1 MAKSDILVRWKADTA
16 NYDAN
21 MAKAKRQLEQ
31 FGQQNMTAGGVVQQL
46 SQKLVGT
53 AAKFASFGAA
63 AAAAMKVA
71 KDAFMA
77 SERSVDEWGRT
88 IESVKGVYNGFLT
101 AINTGD
107 ISGFLT
113 RIDSIV
119 SAARQAYDAIDRL
132 GTMKTIQAPAVSA
145 QQSENER
152 MRMMIQTGRYIAPMD
167 GRRASKQNGALLT
180 ADEIRA
186 LEAKL
191 QGGMNKMVTLVGNE
205 VKQTGKAIDAIYTSQ
220 AQQLGMTLLEFR
232 KGTSSMAEF
241 DKRVEGAAN
250 YRRWQEE
257 HTTVDLQTGREIAPR
272 YGNPYAKY
280 KGWDV
285 FRVDGEAYNN
295 LVGLIQQRNQQA
307 SQAYGMQSQAYR
319 TINRAEGTTVRDIL
333 GGGKG
338 GGGGKTTATEIKAV
352 TGSIDEQAKKVE
364 DLRKAWRAAA
374 DDDSRQK
381 IKKQIEEQEF
391 ALDIMMGKS
400 GGIPAMTYGVGAL
413 AGRGSQDPLF
423 KMNTYDAG
431 NEFSSAIAH
440 QQWRLDDDAMAA
452 VADTIKA
459 QHEQGK
465 KQLDTT
471 EKLGKTLNGVQTVLS
486 GVEAAGFAIPKEVK
500 EVISVIQG
508 LMSIVQGVETVVTT
522 FSATSQAANTTA
534 VVALTAAVTAN
545 TAALAANSVATA
557 IPFARGGVVRAAGGF
572 VVPGTTYSSDQIPA
586 LLNAGEVVL
595 NRSQVGNLASQ
606 LNDARGGAQLE
617 AVITGEQLRLV
628 LNNNGR
634 RTGRG
639 EVLTT
644 KFY

>member
-31 FGQQNMTAGGVVQQL
+31 FGQQNMTAGGAVQQL
-46 SQKLVGT
+46 TQKLVGT

-338 GGGGKTTATEIKAV
+338 GGGGKTTATEVKVV
-352 TGSIDEQAKKVE
+352 TGSIDEQAKKVA
-364 DLRKAWRAAA
+364 DLQKAWRAAA

-381 IKKQIEEQEF
+381 IKKEIEEAEF
-391 ALDIMMGKS
+391 ALEILEGKSSGIPTMNYGLGDLAGKS
-400 GGIPAMTYGVGAL
+400 GSGLFQEQAFKVDNSPKVTWKLDSKAMDALGKEIERINTKSEVKLNEKVADITGGVSQVVGGIEAL
-413 AGRGSQDPLF
+413 GIEVPEGMKNVLGGIQAVCTILTGI
-423 KMNTYDAG
+423 
-431 NEFSSAIAH
+431 SAIITAI
-440 QQWRLDDDAMAA
+440 QAIVAADA
-452 VADTIKA
+452 I
-459 QHEQGK
+459 
-465 KQLDTT
+465 
-471 EKLGKTLNGVQTVLS
+471 
-486 GVEAAGFAIPKEVK
+486 
-500 EVISVIQG
+500 
-508 LMSIVQGVETVVTT
+508 
-522 FSATSQAANTTA
+522 
-534 VVALTAAVTAN
+534 
-545 TAALAANSVATA
+545 
-557 IPFARGGVVRAAGGF
+557 IPFARGGVVHAANGYVTGNHYSGDL
-572 VVPGTTYSSDQIPA
+572 VPA
-586 LLNAGEVVL
+586 MLNSGELVL
-595 NRSQVGNLASQ
+595 NRAQQGNLASQ
-606 LNDARGGAQLE
+606 LNDARGGGQLE